1 MKKLKRKEERD
12 AKGIRN
18 QIIGEAPII
27 RDKKFEQFYLP
38 LLYRILMNMSSFCQ
52 AKIALRVI

>member
-27 RDKKFEQFYLP
+27 RDRNFW
-38 LLYRILMNMSSFCQ
+38 N
-52 AKIALRVI
+52 